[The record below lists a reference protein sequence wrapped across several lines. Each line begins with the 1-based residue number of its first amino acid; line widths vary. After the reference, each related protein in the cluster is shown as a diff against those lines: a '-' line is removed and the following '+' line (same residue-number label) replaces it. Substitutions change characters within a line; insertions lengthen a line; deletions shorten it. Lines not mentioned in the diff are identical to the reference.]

1 MILSIDFRTDIPAFY
16 NEWIVNRF
24 KEGFLYFRNP
34 AYPSTIHKVIL
45 DKKHIE
51 GIIWCSKDYLPI
63 LHDLKDITDKFPSIF
78 HYTITGYDK
87 DIEPNVPNIEQ
98 SIYTFKELSMRY
110 GKDRVI
116 WRFDPIFYCEDFE
129 IWGTIQRFEN
139 ICKQLYNYTDR
150 VVVNFISPYEKVKR
164 HMLNLK
170 LMSKYE
176 KESCIINLLEICK
189 QYNLK
194 LQTCGNGLQ
203 FKDVEGIEVTG
214 CLDEHVLNIMGIYPN
229 KQTKAT
235 QWGCLCYPNTSIGEY
250 NTCLHKCKYCYASAD
265 FDKCDKNYEMHDP
278 NSPLLIGWPRGDE
291 KIIEM
296 CPKKLNTNQLKL
308 NF

>member
-1 MILSIDFRTDIPAFY
+1 
-16 NEWIVNRF
+16 
-24 KEGFLYFRNP
+24 
-34 AYPSTIHKVIL
+34 
-45 DKKHIE
+45 
-51 GIIWCSKDYLPI
+51 
-63 LHDLKDITDKFPSIF
+63 
-78 HYTITGYDK
+78 
-87 DIEPNVPNIEQ
+87 
-98 SIYTFKELSMRY
+98 MRY
-110 GKDRVI
+110 GTDRVI
-116 WRFDPIFYCEDFE
+116 WRFDPIFYYKDFE

-139 ICKQLYNYTDR
+139 ICKQLHNYTDR

-164 HMLNLK
+164 HMPNLK

-176 KESCIINLLEICK
+176 KEACIINLLEICK

-214 CLDEHVLNIMGIYPN
+214 CLDEHALNIMGIYPN

-278 NSPLLIGWPRGDE
+278 KSPLLIGWPRGDE

-296 CPKKLNTNQLKL
+296 HPKKLNTNQLKL
-308 NF
+308 DF